1 MRRLTLQQLR
11 AERCASSLRGLVR
24 ERFIDQRAALAAAL
38 LPPQLDRARLRI
50 EESLAAAASLEPSEA
65 LAAAERGAGGAVEL
79 MRELPTRIR
88 LGQPAQHL
96 LRHTFGSL
104 IAQRVAVWRA
114 LELQAEPSELTSA
127 GPEEGSTRSAGA
139 SELITED
146 RYTVGELVAMAVEDS
161 RAFAREKFGDAPEVE
176 SDRSFGERS
185 VGERS
190 VGERSV
196 GDGVGSSDAAT
207 KDSDLPRLLLPQY
220 VTFAAIELLKNALG
234 AHVRRF
240 FLSFDPF
247 LPYVGAHSP
256 HISPFFNSSRGS
268 RWTCGRRASPST

>member
-24 ERFIDQRAALAAAL
+24 ERFIDQRAALAAPL
-38 LPPQLDRARLRI
+38 LPPQLARARLRI

-114 LELQAEPSELTSA
+114 LELQAEQSELTSA
-127 GPEEGSTRSAGA
+127 GPEEGSARSAGA

-146 RYTVGELVAMAVEDS
+146 RYTVGELVAMALEDS

-176 SDRSFGERS
+176 FEFDRSFGERS
-185 VGERS
+185 FGERS
-190 VGERSV
+190 VEERSV
-196 GDGVGSSDAAT
+196 GDGVGSSNAAT
-207 KDSDLPRLLLPQY
+207 KDSAIPRLLLPQY

-234 AHVRRF
+234 AHVRR
-240 FLSFDPF
+240 
-247 LPYVGAHSP
+247 VGAERLDELP
-256 HISPFFNSSRGS
+256 PV
-268 RWTCGRRASPST
+268 T